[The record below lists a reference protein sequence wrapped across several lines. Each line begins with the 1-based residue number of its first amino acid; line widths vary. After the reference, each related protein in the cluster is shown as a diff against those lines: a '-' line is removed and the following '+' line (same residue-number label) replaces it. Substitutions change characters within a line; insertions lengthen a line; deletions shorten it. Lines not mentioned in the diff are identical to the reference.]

1 MHSFWNYRNGEKF
14 INKLKIKVMEMNRW
28 KWLSY
33 SLMALLVVGASCK
46 DDDDDDGPGQG
57 QNNPDRKRNEAVF
70 QQITQSN
77 LAEIQLGQLA
87 STKATD
93 SLVMDF
99 GDMMVEDHNDAQDH
113 VDSIGNKRD
122 LNLPTMLD
130 QANQELKDSLDALSG
145 MAFDSAYL
153 RSQIRMH
160 NMVKDMYSA
169 IVDTTNDQALKTY
182 VQKYLPIINQHLTMA
197 NMLYNNLGND
207 TTGGPGG
214 PPVDTT
220 TPPVDTTTPPVDTT
234 TPPVD
239 TTTPPV
245 DTTTPPVDTNNN
257 LVFRRR

>member
-1 MHSFWNYRNGEKF
+1 
-14 INKLKIKVMEMNRW
+14 MEMNRW

-46 DDDDDDGPGQG
+46 DDDDDDPGQG
-57 QNNPDRKRNEAVF
+57 QGNPDRKRNELVF
-70 QQITQSN
+70 QQITESN

-87 STKATD
+87 STKASD

-99 GDMMVEDHNDAQDH
+99 GDMMAEDHTDAQDH
-113 VDSIGNKRD
+113 VDSIGEKRD
-122 LNLPTMLD
+122 LNLPTALD
-130 QANQELKDSLDALSG
+130 QASQQLKDSLDALSG

-160 NMVKDMYSA
+160 NKVKDMYSS

-220 TPPVDTTTPPVDTT
+220 TPPVDTTNPPVDTT
-234 TPPVD
+234 NPPVD
-239 TTTPPV
+239 TTN
-245 DTTTPPVDTNNN
+245 PPVDTNNGV
-257 LVFRRR
+257 VFRRR